1 MWNEGNIFISIHPR
15 IIYFRMWPFGGATYQ
30 EVEETEAG
38 SGALMSNLCLIS
50 HYIHDV
56 EKLAVPGSSPC
67 LLRQFDN

>member
-1 MWNEGNIFISIHPR
+1 
-15 IIYFRMWPFGGATYQ
+15 MWPFGGATYQ